1 MQIILTLFVALFGA
15 AVAFMPSTFN
25 GQQMAVKAAVS
36 QDTLSMKLFD
46 WKRRGEVPVAAD
58 AGIEFTVDN
67 LKPAPGSRQNKKRK
81 GRGISAGQGASCG
94 FGMRGQHSRSGR
106 SVRAGF
112 EGGQTPLYRRIP
124 KIRGRPMGPGHKKT
138 EYALLKMEQLNKAA
152 EGSTVSPASLLE
164 AGARTKDKLNIFK
177 VIGGE
182 ELTVKGLTVEAHAFT
197 KSAREA
203 IENAGGKCVILSQT
217 TNKPLEA

>member
-1 MQIILTLFVALFGA
+1 L
-15 AVAFMPSTFN
+15 PSPN
-25 GQQMAVKAAVS
+25 S
-36 QDTLSMKLFD
+36 Q
-46 WKRRGEVPVAAD
+46 
-58 AGIEFTVDN
+58 
-67 LKPAPGSRQNKKRK
+67 
-81 GRGISAGQGASCG
+81 
-94 FGMRGQHSRSGR
+94 
-106 SVRAGF
+106 
-112 EGGQTPLYRRIP
+112 
-124 KIRGRPMGPGHKKT
+124 
-138 EYALLKMEQLNKAA
+138 QLNKAA

-217 TNKPLEA
+217 TNKVGSSNF